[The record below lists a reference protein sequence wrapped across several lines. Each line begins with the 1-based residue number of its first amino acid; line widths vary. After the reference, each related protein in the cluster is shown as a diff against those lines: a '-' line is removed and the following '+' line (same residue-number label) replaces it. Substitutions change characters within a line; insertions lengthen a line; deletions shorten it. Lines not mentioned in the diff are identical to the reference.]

1 MSEDC
6 AVSPEQNYAPAMC
19 LRRMLPWSRVYARLE
34 QSFLALRT
42 LPSCSW
48 LGKPIIFFMAAP
60 IIRGICRVRPAD
72 RAAEKA
78 RPSPPDAPPAEAGAP
93 AGDPFVSPRPSGA
106 LSDSNPLL
114 SAFPPPDTI
123 PNQPDHSLRFALCG
137 QYRGL

>member
-60 IIRGICRVRPAD
+60 IIRGICRVRPEA
-72 RAAEKA
+72 RAAGTRGA
-78 RPSPPDAPPAEAGAP
+78 TPPGAP
-93 AGDPFVSPRPSGA
+93 AAGA
-106 LSDSNPLL
+106 GSQTGVFL
-114 SAFPPPDTI
+114 
-123 PNQPDHSLRFALCG
+123 
-137 QYRGL
+137 

>member
-19 LRRMLPWSRVYARLE
+19 LRWMLPWSRVYARLE

-72 RAAEKA
+72 RAAEKP
-78 RPSPPDAPPAEAGAP
+78 RPSPPDAPPAVSGANGGAP
-93 AGDPFVSPRPSGA
+93 FMSHRTYAA
-106 LSDSNPLL
+106 LVASNPLL
-114 SAFPPPDTI
+114 AAFRAT
-123 PNQPDHSLRFALCG
+123 
-137 QYRGL
+137 